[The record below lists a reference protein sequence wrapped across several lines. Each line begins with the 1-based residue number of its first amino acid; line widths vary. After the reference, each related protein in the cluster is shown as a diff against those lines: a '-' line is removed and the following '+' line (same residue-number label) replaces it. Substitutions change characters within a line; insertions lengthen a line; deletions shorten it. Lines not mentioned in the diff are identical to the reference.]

1 MPRILP
7 TDWRTQIRIFE
18 AYGCMFK
25 RKKGSHY
32 VFTHPNA
39 RRAVVISEYD
49 EIDVDII
56 KSNMRTVGMSRE
68 EYFVLLQRV

>member
-1 MPRILP
+1 
-7 TDWRTQIRIFE
+7 
-18 AYGCMFK
+18 MFK

-68 EYFVLLQRV
+68 AYFVLLQRV